1 MGGSVWLS
9 VAVTGAVGL
18 AAAAQV
24 LSGVGF
30 ALIASPLL
38 IAALGHLEGLRLTLL
53 LSVVLNVIVLTHNI
67 RAVRWGDAL
76 RLFIPAAVLVV
87 PTLVVSAHLS
97 SAAVS
102 AAAGLVILF
111 AVGLVAGGRR
121 AGWVQRP
128 VGAVAAGATS
138 GVLNVLA
145 GTSGPPVAL
154 FVAHRGWPP
163 RVAAATLQAYALPL
177 NVLTLAV
184 IGLPTTQPGRLV
196 WAAVGLLVGAA
207 AGWPLVTRVTPARV
221 RALTLT
227 VAAAGATLLV
237 IQATT

>member
-1 MGGSVWLS
+1 MGGSAWLS
-9 VAVTGAVGL
+9 LAVAGAVGL
-18 AAAAQV
+18 AAATQV

-38 IAALGHLEGLRLTLL
+38 IASLGHLEGVRLTLV
-53 LSVVLNVIVLTHNI
+53 LSVVLNVVVLARTF

-76 RLFIPAAVLVV
+76 RLLIPAAVLVV

-102 AAAGLVILF
+102 AAAGVVILF
-111 AVGLVAGGRR
+111 AVVLVAGGRR
-121 AGWVQRP
+121 AGWVQGP
-128 VGAVAAGATS
+128 AGAVAAGATS

-154 FVAHRGWPP
+154 FVAHRGWSP

-177 NVLTLAV
+177 NILTLAV
-184 IGLPTTQPGRLV
+184 IGLPTAQPGRLA
-196 WAAVGLLVGAA
+196 WAAVGLLVGTAA
-207 AGWPLVTRVTPARV
+207 AWPLLTRVTPARV

-227 VAAAGATLLV
+227 LAAAGGILL
-237 IQATT
+237 IAQPLT

>member
-1 MGGSVWLS
+1 M
-9 VAVTGAVGL
+9 AGAVGV

-38 IAALGHLEGLRLTLL
+38 IAGLGHLEGIRLTMV
-53 LSVVLNVIVLTHNI
+53 LSVVLNVVVLTRTF
-67 RAVRWGDAL
+67 RAVRWADAL
-76 RLFIPAAVLVV
+76 RLLLPAAVLVV

-102 AAAGLVILF
+102 AAAGVVVLF

-121 AGWVQRP
+121 AGWVQGP
-128 VGAVAAGATS
+128 AGAVAAGATS

-163 RVAAATLQAYALPL
+163 RVAAGTLQAYALPL
-177 NVLTLAV
+177 NLLTLAV
-184 IGLPTTQPGRLV
+184 LGLPTAQPGRLA
-196 WAAVGLLVGAA
+196 WAAGGLLVGTITA
-207 AGWPLVTRVTPARV
+207 WPLLTRITPARV
-221 RALTLT
+221 RAVTLTL
-227 VAAAGATLLV
+227 AAAGAVLL
-237 IQATT
+237 IAQPLT

>member
-1 MGGSVWLS
+1 MGGPVWLS
-9 VAVTGAVGL
+9 LAVAAAVGL

-38 IAALGHLEGLRLTLL
+38 IASLGHLEGIRLTLV
-53 LSVVLNVIVLTHNI
+53 LSVVLNVVILTRSY
-67 RAVRWGDAL
+67 RAVRWADAL
-76 RLFIPAAVLVV
+76 RLLLPAAVLMV
-87 PTLVVSAHLS
+87 PTLVVSAQLS

-102 AAAGLVILF
+102 AAAGVAILF
-111 AVGLVAGGRR
+111 AVALVADGRR
-121 AGWVQRP
+121 AGWVQGP
-128 VGAVAAGATS
+128 AGAVAAGATS

-163 RVAAATLQAYALPL
+163 RVATATLQAYALPL

-184 IGLPTTQPGRLV
+184 LGLPTAQPGRL
-196 WAAVGLLVGAA
+196 AAAAGGLLVGTITA
-207 AGWPLVTRVTPARV
+207 WPLLTRVTPARV
-221 RALTLT
+221 RAATLTL
-227 VAAAGATLLV
+227 AAAGAILLIV
-237 IQATT
+237 QPLT